1 MKQDIKR
8 NRYFYKLKKNIQ
20 KSDGEKQGGVAG
32 IISPDAVSK
41 V

>member
-8 NRYFYKLKKNIQ
+8 NRYFYKFLKNIQ

-32 IISPDAVSK
+32 IIRPDIGGFH
-41 V
+41 